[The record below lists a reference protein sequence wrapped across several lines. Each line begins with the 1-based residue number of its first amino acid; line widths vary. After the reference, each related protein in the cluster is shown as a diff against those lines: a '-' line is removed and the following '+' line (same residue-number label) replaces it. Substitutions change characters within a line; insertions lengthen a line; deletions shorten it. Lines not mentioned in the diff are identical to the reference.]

1 MVDRKM
7 QGFWSRRLAFGP
19 DPLADNSIFVESKQI
34 ISSAEVKEPFVR
46 NPDPFIEDAAVD
58 TFEARGQSLDDLFQQ
73 NNLGAAIVADD
84 RHESLIH
91 DETRNIAEP
100 ISTEKDSGGAN
111 EADSDSKFPEVET
124 FSVALKSVKSESN
137 MGSEPQMCVHESV
150 VKAPVEPL
158 DLLLNAKPDDKSDVL
173 GVAQKPHEALAQP
186 SAVSD
191 EGIKKIDK
199 IDGLPYFKGVVARV
213 VSEKNQKDVAVLDVG
228 CASVII
234 LSTATFL
241 KSPQHLT
248 LASTLSS
255 NRFQLF
261 VEAEYVTTQG
271 LIAEVRALAERRS
284 QQQLIPVISAENKH
298 IVLYDE
304 IVEKAVSLKS
314 TDIHFEL
321 SDSETSRIRLR
332 IYGRLHDWRSFPTDL
347 MRGALTAAYSKRT
360 KSGTNSAGALSLE
373 RAMNTMTEQV
383 VNGKAFNGRFNGYP
397 LVNGYDVVMR
407 LLETDPR
414 SVVPTVQDLGYSE
427 SHVEEQILPAIK
439 KNAGMIAIAGS
450 TGSGKSTALR
460 SFIYSIPDRDRL
472 KIFGVEDPTEYIN
485 PFMRQISVQRN
496 SDDEEHVVKMKFLS
510 ALRSVLRMDPDVLM
524 LGEIRD
530 KDSASLASEFNR
542 TGHRVFTTVH
552 GDGCVDVLARLA
564 SDEIGIHPSTL
575 AAKKYLSAVMYQKLM
590 PVLCEHCKV
599 PAINVLTQ
607 RQQGILRSKFLLDPE
622 KMFCSSEIGCMHC
635 KLEGVDGGGTKGLT
649 VVAEILTPTEEMLE
663 LIRDCDWLGV
673 EKIWRTQRAAHYD
686 SPNMA
691 GKTAYEHALYKA
703 SIGLIDP
710 RDIETDFESFGSYRV
725 FETGRAHVG
734 LEV

>member
-1 MVDRKM
+1 MNRKT
-7 QGFWSRRLAFGP
+7 QANWDGRSAFGP
-19 DPLADNSIFVESKQI
+19 DPLADHSIFDESKQI
-34 ISSAEVKEPFVR
+34 NSNADVAEPFVR
-46 NPDPFIEDAAVD
+46 NPDAFIEDAAVD
-58 TFEARGQSLDDLFQQ
+58 SFESTGRSLVDLLQQ
-73 NNLGAAIVADD
+73 NNLGGSIVAADP
-84 RHESLIH
+84 HESLTH
-91 DETRNIAEP
+91 DKTTNIDAP
-100 ISTEKDSGGAN
+100 ISAVEESVWAKGVGIDSTLLEPESFSEVLKDV
-111 EADSDSKFPEVET
+111 ECDSPM
-124 FSVALKSVKSESN
+124 VAELQISA
-137 MGSEPQMCVHESV
+137 HESV
-150 VKAPVEPL
+150 VEAPTEPL
-158 DLLLNAKPDDKSDVL
+158 DLPLIVKPDAKFDMPVL
-173 GVAQKPHEALAQP
+173 AQKPHEALVRSS
-186 SAVSD
+186 SASD
-191 EGIKKIDK
+191 DGFQIIDQ
-199 IDGLPYFKGVVARV
+199 IDDLPYFKGVVARV
-213 VSEKNQKDVAVLDVG
+213 VSEKNQRDVAVLDVG

-234 LSTATFL
+234 LCTATFL
-241 KSPQHLT
+241 KSPLHLT
-248 LASTLSS
+248 LVSTLGS
-255 NRFQLF
+255 NRFQFF
-261 VEAEYVTTQG
+261 VQAEYVTTKG

-284 QQQLIPVISAENKH
+284 QQRLIPVINADNKH

-304 IVEKAVSLKS
+304 IVEKAVALKA

-332 IYGRLHDWRSFPTDL
+332 IYGRLHDWRSFPTELL
-347 MRGALTAAYSKRT
+347 MGALTAAYSKRT

-373 RAMNTMTEQV
+373 RAMNTVTEQV

-414 SVVPTVQDLGYSE
+414 SVVPTVQELGYAE
-427 SHVEEQILPAIK
+427 SHVEEQIIPAIK

-530 KDSASLASEFNR
+530 RDSASLASEFNR
-542 TGHRVFTTVH
+542 TGHRVFSTVH

-599 PAINVLTQ
+599 PAVNVLTE
-607 RQQGILRSKFLLDPE
+607 RQQGILRSKFLLDPA
-622 KMFCSSEIGCMHC
+622 KMFCSSEVGCAHC
-635 KLEGVDGGGTKGLT
+635 KLEGVNGGGTKGLT

-673 EKIWRTQRAAHYD
+673 ESIWRSQRSAHYD

-710 RDIETDFESFGSYRV
+710 RDIETDFESFGSYRL
-725 FETGRAHVG
+725 FERGSAHVG
-734 LEV
+734 LDA